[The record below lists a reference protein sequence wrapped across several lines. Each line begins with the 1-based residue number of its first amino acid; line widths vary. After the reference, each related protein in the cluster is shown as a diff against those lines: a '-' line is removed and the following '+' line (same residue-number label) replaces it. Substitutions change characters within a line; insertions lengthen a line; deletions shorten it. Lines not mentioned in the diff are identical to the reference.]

1 MYENRLN
8 ENRLFEILNELFT
21 SFGYASPSPNEPW
34 VYNEDSDD
42 DSLPDLSDS
51 FEILNGND
59 RLLSYASPNPNEA
72 PVYNEDDSNGD
83 SDDDS
88 LPELS

>member
-1 MYENRLN
+1 MNDYPERCAN
-8 ENRLFEILNELFT
+8 T
-21 SFGYASPSPNEPW
+21 SLVTGYGYAGYASPNQ
-34 VYNEDSDD
+34 
-42 DSLPDLSDS
+42 
-51 FEILNGND
+51 
-59 RLLSYASPNPNEA
+59 NEA